1 MEGVFGDDWVLVQAA
16 LGVEVRALLD
26 QVERE
31 VDLLKKA
38 SLLVVVLTLS
48 DRWVALV
55 DLDRKAYSV
64 ILVRIPIFDH
74 VEEVFVFNIRTKPVP
89 EHVPIAVC
97 NWYVAVPEVA
107 DLAIPKWDFVV
118 NALCVLPM
126 PNRKNHIKV
135 TR

>member
-26 QVERE
+26 QVKRE
-31 VDLLKKA
+31 VDLLKKP
-38 SLLVVVLTLS
+38 SLLVVVLALS
-48 DRWVALV
+48 DRRVALV
-55 DLDRKAYSV
+55 DLDRKAYSI

-89 EHVPIAVC
+89 EHIPIAVC
-97 NWYVAVPEVA
+97 NWDVAVPEVA